1 MLLLFSLISLGFAS
15 KVYCDKSHYCDSTQS
30 CCPQANGKY
39 GCCPFPTAICCSDQL
54 HCCPSSLPICNAGS
68 GKCSA
73 NNGFNLLWGTKVD
86 AKLVLPFEFDGR
98 NEWNSCINIL
108 NSCSQRFDI
117 TSWTLH
123 MVGCIGTQNKY
134 SDVCRAKENCFA
146 MQDDGKTMVCEDM
159 DIKIE
164 TGMIREQDSIKE
176 QLVNNG
182 PAMGIK
188 IGEVKAF
195 AIVGWKSVNEDNYW
209 ITVGED
215 GNNLLVKFEELFI
228 ADGGSIV
235 KA

>member
-1 MLLLFSLISLGFAS
+1 
-15 KVYCDKSHYCDSTQS
+15 
-30 CCPQANGKY
+30 
-39 GCCPFPTAICCSDQL
+39 
-54 HCCPSSLPICNAGS
+54 
-68 GKCSA
+68 
-73 NNGFNLLWGTKVD
+73 
-86 AKLVLPFEFDGR
+86 
-98 NEWNSCINIL
+98 
-108 NSCSQRFDI
+108 
-117 TSWTLH
+117 
-123 MVGCIGTQNKY
+123 
-134 SDVCRAKENCFA
+134 
-146 MQDDGKTMVCEDM
+146 MVCEDM